1 MSREEMDFAP
11 PMPEPPTEGRPGLM
25 ARLLEA
31 GARVIIPDLRGFG
44 ASGKLRTPQAYTDS
58 AMARDVA
65 ALVDRLD
72 LEAVDVLGF
81 SMGSVTAAKL
91 LRSMSARSSRPFS
104 VGSRTTCWRGRF
116 PCLHTMAEHCALG
129 DVVVMW

>member
-44 ASGKLRTPQAYTDS
+44 ASGKPRTPQAYADS

-65 ALVDRLD
+65 ALVERLD

-81 SMGSVTAAKL
+81 SMGSVTASKL
-91 LRSMSARSSRPFS
+91 LALDVRQVESAVLGGVADYVLEGEVPRLAHHC
-104 VGSRTTCWRGRF
+104 GALRTG
-116 PCLHTMAEHCALG
+116 
-129 DVVVMW
+129 

>member
-44 ASGKLRTPQAYTDS
+44 ASGKPRTPQAYADS

-91 LRSMSARSSRPFS
+91 LALDVCQVEPAVLGGVADYVLEGEVPRLAHH
-104 VGSRTTCWRGRF
+104 GGALRTG
-116 PCLHTMAEHCALG
+116 
-129 DVVVMW
+129 